1 MSVTDYTSHWFFVEG
16 YGDHRDLH
24 VLTLSFPTRLSSDLL
39 DEAVFD
45 LIQGGSTYFDPLKG
59 FNQLDALDLANYSLL
74 TRLIGRQK
82 FEKKGAH
89 AGGDGGA
96 DLSLRSVEH
105 SVAYWNPALTAD
117 AKRPAQFTFT
127 TPDNLPGWLVFA
139 IERKSVV

>member
-45 LIQGGSTYFDPLKG
+45 LIQGGSTCFDPLKG

-82 FEKKGAH
+82 FEKRSEEH
-89 AGGDGGA
+89 TSE
-96 DLSLRSVEH
+96 LQSLMRTSYAVFCLKKKNISKLNTTRMH
-105 SVAYWNPALTAD
+105 VAIA
-117 AKRPAQFTFT
+117 
-127 TPDNLPGWLVFA
+127 
-139 IERKSVV
+139 